1 VPSLPLVGTDPN
13 YFDEYEFRVDQSQ
26 QVIVDKLLKLKR
38 DIEEGNL
45 TDMRFGPLDVFAFD
59 RHLYRPLVHLT
70 NSDVKVAPVA
80 LNEGEQRFVRDLR
93 AFHDINP
100 TYFAH
105 KELYLLR
112 NLTVVC

>member
-1 VPSLPLVGTDPN
+1 
-13 YFDEYEFRVDQSQ
+13 
-26 QVIVDKLLKLKR
+26 
-38 DIEEGNL
+38 
-45 TDMRFGPLDVFAFD
+45 
-59 RHLYRPLVHLT
+59 
-70 NSDVKVAPVA
+70 